1 MIFTKYTKFLEALRN
16 ENDMWNVI
24 PQSVKDLHDLFS
36 EQGKKLYLVGGS
48 VRDFLTGDKP
58 KDFDLATDALPDE
71 VLEIIGDKY
80 RTNLQGKAFGVV
92 VVYTKDQPG
101 GMEVATFREDI
112 SKGRNP
118 EVKLGVTI
126 EQDVKRRDLTY
137 NALFYDLDKR
147 EIVDLTGGREDLEKG
162 ITRMVGDAIERF
174 DEDSLR
180 ILRAFRFAS
189 RYQHPLDKTTEEAI
203 LKRPQLENIDPETG
217 EMKRISQERVFEEM
231 IKAWKQAKSYTYYLQ
246 LFNKFNMWDEVFP
259 GSRIN
264 TEIKDC
270 KFLITYIANLFYLEA
285 WSNDLENRMVQN
297 YKIDAD
303 TAKKAIFLTR
313 LEELDETN
321 AFDYYKSKV
330 RCHITDGEIL
340 DWLNVRQIDSPIFKK
355 FLKYKPSVSAEDLMK
370 QGFKGKALGDE
381 IKRLEIEKFKQ
392 L

>member
-1 MIFTKYTKFLEALRN
+1 MATIENKTAESIKRNGTLLLSISKERIWEEFCKSYKQSKNFSTYLNYLKEFDLFQYIFT
-16 ENDMWNVI
+16 
-24 PQSVKDLHDLFS
+24 H
-36 EQGKKLYLVGGS
+36 
-48 VRDFLTGDKP
+48 
-58 KDFDLATDALPDE
+58 
-71 VLEIIGDKY
+71 
-80 RTNLQGKAFGVV
+80 
-92 VVYTKDQPG
+92 
-101 GMEVATFREDI
+101 
-112 SKGRNP
+112 SK
-118 EVKLGVTI
+118 
-126 EQDVKRRDLTY
+126 
-137 NALFYDLDKR
+137 
-147 EIVDLTGGREDLEKG
+147 
-162 ITRMVGDAIERF
+162 
-174 DEDSLR
+174 
-180 ILRAFRFAS
+180 
-189 RYQHPLDKTTEEAI
+189 
-203 LKRPQLENIDPETG
+203 
-217 EMKRISQERVFEEM
+217 
-231 IKAWKQAKSYTYYLQ
+231 
-246 LFNKFNMWDEVFP
+246 
-259 GSRIN
+259 IN

-330 RCHITDGEIL
+330 RCHITDEEIL

>member
-1 MIFTKYTKFLEALRN
+1 
-16 ENDMWNVI
+16 
-24 PQSVKDLHDLFS
+24 
-36 EQGKKLYLVGGS
+36 
-48 VRDFLTGDKP
+48 
-58 KDFDLATDALPDE
+58 
-71 VLEIIGDKY
+71 
-80 RTNLQGKAFGVV
+80 
-92 VVYTKDQPG
+92 
-101 GMEVATFREDI
+101 
-112 SKGRNP
+112 
-118 EVKLGVTI
+118 
-126 EQDVKRRDLTY
+126 
-137 NALFYDLDKR
+137 
-147 EIVDLTGGREDLEKG
+147 
-162 ITRMVGDAIERF
+162 
-174 DEDSLR
+174 
-180 ILRAFRFAS
+180 
-189 RYQHPLDKTTEEAI
+189 LDKTTEEAI

-246 LFNKFNMWDEVFP
+246 LFNKFNMWNEVFP
-259 GSRIN
+259 GSKIN

-303 TAKKAIFLTR
+303 TAKKAIFLNR

-330 RCHITDGEIL
+330 RCHITDEEIL